1 MSSGPTAADDTLEA
15 GGTEPNAIADR
26 PCLNLDLK
34 TTLGTS
40 FEEIPLKQD
49 DDLRSFPFSSTSVT
63 DQLDAKSV
71 TTDQSDPSP
80 TATDQSFQ
88 SKKPDDL
95 LTVHPLFL
103 RHVMAHHYDV
113 FQKLENVSRE
123 ISFEIKSNTET
134 NLKIFARSDVDRPTF
149 SKSMDEFIKFYQT
162 QNQKMHL
169 EVVPIPPGNKKDVI
183 SEACKKISVTID
195 SAQDLDQITI
205 YGEKENIEDT
215 KRFLKGEVGDRSPG
229 RQPSEET
236 TEEVDGTEKL
246 SFDFSE
252 NLKLVVYQGDLTKE
266 NVDAI
271 VNPADDRLQL
281 KDGTADAI
289 VKAGGRS
296 IQEEIVIIMWKKGN
310 QPFQAGEVIA
320 TGGGQLLCKFLV
332 HAICPVWNYYA
343 PNTAKQML
351 HNAVTNSLNLACRY
365 NATSISMPAIG
376 AGLPQVPL
384 NICAEVLFEAV
395 ENFASNAEKM
405 SSLREIR
412 FVNFDKP
419 TNRIFLQEMKKR
431 FPGSVTKEKV
441 EAFLP
446 SDTKKQGRRTQTT
459 PIPNSDR
466 EQTTS
471 SSFIH
476 GSHNARSDENE
487 NEGKCWR
494 GGGGGRPSQ
503 VDMIQIKRF
512 KPG

>member
-34 TTLGTS
+34 ATLGTS
-40 FEEIPLKQD
+40 FKEIPLKQD
-49 DDLRSFPFSSTSVT
+49 DDLRSLTFSSTNAT

-71 TTDQSDPSP
+71 
-80 TATDQSFQ
+80 ATDQSFQ

-95 LTVHPLFL
+95 FTLHPLFL
-103 RHVMAHHYDV
+103 RHVMAYHYDV

-134 NLKIFARSDVDRPTF
+134 NLKIFARNDVDRPTF

-169 EVVPIPPGNKKDVI
+169 EVVPIPPDNKKDVI
-183 SEACKKISVTID
+183 SEACKNFSVTID
-195 SAQDLDQITI
+195 STQDLDQITI
-205 YGEKENIEDT
+205 YGEKESVENT
-215 KRFLKGEVGDRSPG
+215 KRFLKDKVADPKPG
-229 RQPSEET
+229 PSKET

-252 NLKLVVYQGDLTKE
+252 NLKVVVYQGDLTKE

-271 VNPADDRLQL
+271 VNPANERLQHN
-281 KDGTADAI
+281 DGAAGAI
-289 VKAGGRS
+289 AKAGGES
-296 IQEEIVIIMWKKGN
+296 IQEESDNIMCKESNG
-310 QPFQAGEVIA
+310 PFKAGEVIA
-320 TGGGQLLCKFLV
+320 TGGGKLLCKFLV
-332 HAICPVWNYYA
+332 HAICPVWNHHA
-343 PNTAKQML
+343 PNTAKQIL

-395 ENFASNAEKM
+395 ENFASNEDKM

-419 TNRIFLQEMKKR
+419 TNRVFLQEMKKR
-431 FPGSVTKEKV
+431 FPGSVTREKV

-446 SDTKKQGRRTQTT
+446 SDTKNQESQTHIT
-459 PIPNSDR
+459 HIPNSDR

-487 NEGKCWR
+487 NEGK
-494 GGGGGRPSQ
+494 
-503 VDMIQIKRF
+503 
-512 KPG
+512 